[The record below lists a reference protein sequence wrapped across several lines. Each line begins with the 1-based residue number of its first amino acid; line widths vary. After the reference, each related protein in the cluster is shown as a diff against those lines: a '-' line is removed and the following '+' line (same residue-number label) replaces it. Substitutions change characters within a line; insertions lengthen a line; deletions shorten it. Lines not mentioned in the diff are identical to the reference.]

1 MQIDIGTEVWRTTIE
16 EATSKVKANGGD
28 IKAVYAARSLAVR
41 NMVDQWKA
49 DQN

>member
-1 MQIDIGTEVWRTTIE
+1 MQIDLGTDVWRTTIE
-16 EATSKVKANGGD
+16 EATNKAKADGGD

-41 NMVDQWKA
+41 RMVDQWKA